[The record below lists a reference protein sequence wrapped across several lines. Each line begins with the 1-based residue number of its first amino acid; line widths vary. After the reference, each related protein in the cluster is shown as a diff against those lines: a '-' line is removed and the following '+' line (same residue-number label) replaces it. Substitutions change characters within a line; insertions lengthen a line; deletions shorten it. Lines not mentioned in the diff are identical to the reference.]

1 MIFGINDV
9 FMKWYIYLNFYI
21 YSYYK
26 KREQAPVISTLI
38 ITSLL
43 LHLNIFSIYMI
54 YMFVTDLWTIPKLHS
69 NYIVIIVTFLLFLVI
84 INYFLI
90 YYKQKYMSFFNEFEK
105 NIDMYKHWN
114 LSAKSYIF
122 LSIGL
127 CLITLI
133 IADLRNHNFELYFL
147 K

>member
-1 MIFGINDV
+1 
-9 FMKWYIYLNFYI
+9 
-21 YSYYK
+21 
-26 KREQAPVISTLI
+26 
-38 ITSLL
+38 
-43 LHLNIFSIYMI
+43 
-54 YMFVTDLWTIPKLHS
+54 
-69 NYIVIIVTFLLFLVI
+69 
-84 INYFLI
+84 
-90 YYKQKYMSFFNEFEK
+90 MSFFNEFEK